1 MIKAYIDFWKR
12 AFDFSG
18 RSTLVDVRLV
28 QTTGGLTWLMSLLL
42 LFLLFFVF
50 LFLSSVMLTLVIQLC

>member
-12 AFDFSG
+12 AFD
-18 RSTLVDVRLV
+18 LEAVRLV

-50 LFLSSVMLTLVIQLC
+50 LFLSSVMLILVTQLC

>member
-18 RSTLVDVRLV
+18 RSTRPDYWW
-28 QTTGGLTWLMSLLL
+28 GLLG
-42 LFLLFFVF
+42 
-50 LFLSSVMLTLVIQLC
+50 

>member
-12 AFDFSG
+12 AL
-18 RSTLVDVRLV
+18 TLEAVQLV

-50 LFLSSVMLTLVIQLC
+50 LFLSSVMLILVTQLC

>member
-18 RSTLVDVRLV
+18 RSNRPDYWWAYLVNVI
-28 QTTGGLTWLMSLLL
+28 LL

-50 LFLSSVMLTLVIQLC
+50 LFLSSVMLILVTQLC

>member
-18 RSTLVDVRLV
+18 RSTR

-50 LFLSSVMLTLVIQLC
+50 LFLSSVMLTLVTQLC

>member
-18 RSTLVDVRLV
+18 RSTRPDFWWAYLVNVII
-28 QTTGGLTWLMSLLL
+28 L

-50 LFLSSVMLTLVIQLC
+50 LFLSSVMLILVTQLC

>member
-18 RSTLVDVRLV
+18 PVALV
-28 QTTGGLTWLMSLLL
+28 QTSGGL
-42 LFLLFFVF
+42 
-50 LFLSSVMLTLVIQLC
+50 I

>member
-18 RSTLVDVRLV
+18 RSTRPDLLV
-28 QTTGGLTWLMSLLL
+28 GLLG
-42 LFLLFFVF
+42 
-50 LFLSSVMLTLVIQLC
+50 

>member
-18 RSTLVDVRLV
+18 RSTRPDYWWAYLVNVIII
-28 QTTGGLTWLMSLLL
+28 TILTVFCVLMALC
-42 LFLLFFVF
+42 
-50 LFLSSVMLTLVIQLC
+50 QL

>member
-18 RSTLVDVRLV
+18 RSTRPDYWWAYLVNVI
-28 QTTGGLTWLMSLLL
+28 
-42 LFLLFFVF
+42 FLLFFVF

>member
-12 AFDFSG
+12 AFDF
-18 RSTLVDVRLV
+18 RDVRLV

-50 LFLSSVMLTLVIQLC
+50 LFLSSVMLTLVTQLC

>member
-18 RSTLVDVRLV
+18 RSTRPDYWWAYLVNVIII
-28 QTTGGLTWLMSLLL
+28 TILTV
-42 LFLLFFVF
+42 LFEKSNKKAQKITSCAIL
-50 LFLSSVMLTLVIQLC
+50 